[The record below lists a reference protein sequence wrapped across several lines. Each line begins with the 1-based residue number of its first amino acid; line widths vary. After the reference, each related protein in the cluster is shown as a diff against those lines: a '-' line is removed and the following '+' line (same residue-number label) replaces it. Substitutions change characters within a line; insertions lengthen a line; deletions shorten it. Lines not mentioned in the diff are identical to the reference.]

1 MAPAGLYL
9 PVRRLCLVG
18 LTPATARES
27 SLAAP
32 LHLGSDRVQ
41 RDARIVSALLMRSI
55 AALLLAVA
63 ESISLVAESISIKNF
78 QQDPRVGR
86 CVLSSAPNA
95 RGHAPHAS
103 LLLLTFSVAATY
115 LQSHL
120 FDRWQCRL
128 NRSKGTTAADAP
140 HAMAVCLD
148 RSSQPYCR
156 GARSSQFG
164 DVHPFRPVWA

>member
-27 SLAAP
+27 SLVAP

-63 ESISLVAESISIKNF
+63 ESVGIQNF